1 MKEGRQRGII
11 FCIVAACVFLAP
23 VRRAFSFGG
32 KTGPSCNPCSNR
44 KYLPALKK
52 MLEDAKE
59 SIYISHLYFHVDE
72 VTSPLLYLLNE
83 AVDRG
88 VDVKC
93 IFEDSVQYNKES
105 VGKLRRIGAEAK
117 LDSSEIF
124 SHSKFVVT
132 DAEKVLVG
140 STNLSFM
147 SISRNNETNVLIKD
161 RAVAEWFENYFLAVW
176 NETPLPEPVT
186 SDGITTIETGFF
198 GEELCALFDNAR
210 ERICLIIYGIKLY
223 PDDPDN
229 IVTKVFDSLIRAKK
243 RGVQIQVV
251 FETSDY
257 NEFLNKLT
265 DTAKEY
271 FEENLID
278 VSYETP
284 GIITH
289 AKLTV
294 VDDSV
299 VVGSSNWGYGGFKL
313 YREAN
318 VLIRDKKIADS
329 FIKYFYMVKGQGRGG

>member
-1 MKEGRQRGII
+1 LKRSYKRGFV
-11 FCIVAACVFLAP
+11 FCVAAACIFLAP
-23 VRRAFSFGG
+23 AGRAFPFGG
-32 KTGPSCNPCSNR
+32 KTCKPCSNR
-44 KYLPALKK
+44 KYLPELKK
-52 MLEDAKE
+52 MLKGAKE
-59 SIYISHLYFHVDE
+59 SIYISHLYFHADE
-72 VTSPLLYLLNE
+72 VTSPLFYLLNE

-93 IFEDSVQYNKES
+93 IFEDSIQYNKES
-105 VGKLRRIGAEAK
+105 VGKLRRLGAEAK
-117 LDSSEIF
+117 LDSDEVF
-124 SHSKFVVT
+124 SHSKFIVT

-147 SISRNNETNVLIKD
+147 SISRNNETDVLIKD
-161 RAVAEWFENYFLAVW
+161 RVIAEWFEDYFLAVW
-176 NETPLPEPVT
+176 NETALPEPVT
-186 SDGITTIETGFF
+186 SSGITTIETGFL
-198 GEELCALFDNAR
+198 GEELCALFDDAR
-210 ERICLIIYGIKLY
+210 ERIFLIIYGIKLY

-229 IVTKVFDSLIRAKK
+229 IVTKVVDSLIRAKK
-243 RGVQIQVV
+243 RGVRTQVV

-271 FEENLID
+271 FEENLIG
-278 VSYETP
+278 VSYETQE
-284 GIITH
+284 IITH

-329 FIKYFYMVKGQGRGG
+329 FIKYFYMVKRQGGDR